1 MPIKIYNKYK
11 KCGLKL
17 TPQRLAILDYLEG
30 NKDHPSADDIYKAVQ
45 KAFPTMS
52 FATVYSTLETLK
64 QRGMLAELTI
74 DPAKKRFDPNTEK
87 HHHLICTGCRKV
99 VDVHR
104 DFCLDLPAGV
114 ADDFEVTGNHIE
126 FYGTC
131 PACGTKNTN
140 TLSGGQSCV

>member
-1 MPIKIYNKYK
+1 MNK
-11 KCGLKL
+11 GIMLKL
-17 TPQRLAILDYLEG
+17 VFLVLLLGAVATVIFVTMRGLT
-30 NKDHPSADDIYKAVQ
+30 PSAPMPGKGRTLFEQFVTSGGWIVW
-45 KAFPTMS
+45 FILLPMS

-99 VDVHR
+99 VDVRR

-114 ADDFEVTGNHIE
+114 ADGFEVTGNHIE

-131 PACGTKNTN
+131 PACGTK
-140 TLSGGQSCV
+140 